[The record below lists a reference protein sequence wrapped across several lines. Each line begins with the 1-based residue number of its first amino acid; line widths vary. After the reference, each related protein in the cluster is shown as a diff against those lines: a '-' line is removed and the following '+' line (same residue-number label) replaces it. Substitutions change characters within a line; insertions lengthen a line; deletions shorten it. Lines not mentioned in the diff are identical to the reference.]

1 MLVIPISA
9 LKNSMKKNHQKN
21 TRELPKLKSRLTA
34 QERKKDSL
42 SGKSKK
48 TENSKKNLRN
58 TRKMKSPSLKPK
70 SKNLSEWSPSQ
81 HRLKK
86 PITTKNNST
95 KPTKRSWT
103 LSNNYQSK
111 SRNLGVN
118 WTSMILR
125 AIQTS
130 KRLTSILSRIPTT
143 LRDNCYRMIQLFFR
157 HSPVLSMQM
166 PPSSMRPPKRIVERQ
181 KPTATKR
188 SRKSRTRSR
197 NSSSINSR
205 SKSTASSKQ
214 LKDITLL
221 LSTLKKPSRISFKPL
236 NKKSKKAGTS
246 I

>member
-1 MLVIPISA
+1 
-9 LKNSMKKNHQKN
+9 MKKNHRKNQQELLNQK
-21 TRELPKLKSRLTA
+21 LRLTA
-34 QERKKDSL
+34 QVRKKDL
-42 SGKSKK
+42 SNAKLKR
-48 TENSKKNLRN
+48 TESSKKNLKN

-86 PITTKNNST
+86 PTITKTNST

-103 LSNNYQSK
+103 LSNNYRSR
-111 SRNLGVN
+111 SRNLGVS
-118 WTSMILR
+118 WTSTILR

-143 LRDNCYRMIQLFFR
+143 LRDNFYRMIQLFFR

-166 PPSSMRPPKRIVERQ
+166 PPSSIRPPKRIVERQ

-197 NSSSINSR
+197 SSSNINSR
-205 SKSTASSKQ
+205 SRLTASSKQ